1 MTLRIDIAMN
11 ESALALFTPLLLA
24 PPESLSPVLFWSLL
38 GLIIGSFLNVVI
50 YRFPIM
56 MQRESDNYIA
66 LENDDQPPHTD
77 RYNLMMP
84 GSACTSCGH
93 TLSFA
98 EKLPL
103 VSYVWLKGRCRYCH
117 APVSARYPTVELLT
131 AALSGIVI
139 WRLGSSLAGLSALVM
154 VWMLLA
160 MTFIDIDT
168 QLLPD
173 ELTLPLLWLGLLV
186 NLNDTFV
193 PLQDAVIGAAA
204 GYVSL
209 WVVYWLFKLATGK
222 DGIGYGDF
230 KLLAALGAWLGWMML
245 PVIVLLSSAVGA
257 VVGLSLI
264 AFRGHHRGRPIP
276 FGPFLAA
283 AGLIALLY
291 GQPLLQAWL
300 SA

>member
-1 MTLRIDIAMN
+1 MT
-11 ESALALFTPLLLA
+11 ESANALLLSLLFTPA
-24 PPESLSPVLFWSLL
+24 GNAGSALFWSLL
-38 GLIIGSFLNVVI
+38 GLIVGSFLNVVI
-50 YRFPIM
+50 HRFPIM
-56 MQRESDNYIA
+56 MQRESDNYLA
-66 LENDDQPPHTD
+66 MENDDQPAHTD
-77 RYNLMMP
+77 RYNLMAP

-93 TLSFA
+93 ALAISDNV
-98 EKLPL
+98 P
-103 VSYVWLKGRCRYCH
+103 VISYVWLKGRCRYCH
-117 APVSARYPTVELLT
+117 APISARYPSVELLT
-131 AALSGIVI
+131 AVLSGIVI
-139 WRLGSSLAGLSALVM
+139 WQLGSGLVGLSALVM
-154 VWMLLA
+154 MWMLVA
-160 MTFIDIDT
+160 MSFIDIDT

-186 NLNDTFV
+186 NLDGTIV
-193 PLQDAVIGAAA
+193 PLRDAVIGAVA
-204 GYVSL
+204 GYLAL
-209 WVVYWLFKLATGK
+209 WTVYWLFKLVTGK

-230 KLLAALGAWLGWMML
+230 KLLAALGAWMGWMML

-264 AFRGHHRGRPIP
+264 AFRGHQRDRPIP